1 MASGGKVS
9 DAVRVAKLM
18 DNAREP
24 VEATLCQSPL
34 DQRRSVDSL
43 KLWIREASFLFDLI
57 QGQLPV
63 QVNAVG
69 DGRTGKKGKGLGQRQ
84 TRARMALEARA
95 RIARFTGTQ
104 ANKQHSS
111 KDVPLFVR
119 SGVTNSQS
127 ADHDYLCR
135 KPEQLPEFKNP
146 WKKVKVST
154 HCIGAMPK
162 TMKWRSMWR

>member
-18 DNAREP
+18 DHAREP
-24 VEATLCQSPL
+24 LKATLSQQPL

-63 QVNAVG
+63 QMNAVG

-84 TRARMALEARA
+84 TKSKNGAGGKGKNRD
-95 RIARFTGTQ
+95 IYWNSGQQ
-104 ANKQHSS
+104 A
-111 KDVPLFVR
+111 
-119 SGVTNSQS
+119 
-127 ADHDYLCR
+127 A
-135 KPEQLPEFKNP
+135 
-146 WKKVKVST
+146 
-154 HCIGAMPK
+154 
-162 TMKWRSMWR
+162 